1 MWKMKLRDRGGFG
14 DAIAVVMIVR
24 MLEGKDGNIVFVY
37 ETTLF
42 LHAA

>member
-1 MWKMKLRDRGGFG
+1 MEDGGQRGGFG

-24 MLEGKDGNIVFVY
+24 MLEGKDGNLVCIY
-37 ETTLF
+37 GTTLF